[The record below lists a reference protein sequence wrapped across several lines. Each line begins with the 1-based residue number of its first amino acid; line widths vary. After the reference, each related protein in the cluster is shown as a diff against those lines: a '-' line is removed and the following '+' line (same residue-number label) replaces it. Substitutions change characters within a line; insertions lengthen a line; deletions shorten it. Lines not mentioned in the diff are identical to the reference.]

1 MSGDKHRPIGHQYA
15 LAMLDGGEER
25 VRSLA
30 ESAGTQLTMDVFL
43 RVQDEEPVPAFL
55 HSALCAMSLPT
66 KRPKDDTQPILRE
79 DGKYALAIN
88 PRPVLQTVDGKSV
101 LKSLGVREA
110 TERYEKDKGVTTL
123 RFAPRK
129 KKPTP

>member
-1 MSGDKHRPIGHQYA
+1 MSGNTLRPIGHQYA
-15 LAMLDGGEER
+15 LAMLGGGEER

-30 ESAGTQLTMDVFL
+30 QSAGTQLTMDAFL

-66 KRPKDDTQPILRE
+66 KRPKDDTLPILRE

-88 PRPVLQTVDGKSV
+88 PGRSFRQSTASR
-101 LKSLGVREA
+101 SCEA
-110 TERYEKDKGVTTL
+110 SACPMAPTL
-123 RFAPRK
+123 ASP
-129 KKPTP
+129 